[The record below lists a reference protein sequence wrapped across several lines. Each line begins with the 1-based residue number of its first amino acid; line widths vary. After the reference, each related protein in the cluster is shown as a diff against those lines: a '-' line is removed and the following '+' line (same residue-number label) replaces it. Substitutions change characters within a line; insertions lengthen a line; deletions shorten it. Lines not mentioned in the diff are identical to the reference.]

1 MHKSAT
7 PMRPN
12 SITTVWPK
20 KNKKRKQKNMA
31 QKTLAL
37 IHTSAT
43 LVPVF
48 AELCSKYL
56 PNVKVFNIVDDSLIK
71 NTITCGELTASTS
84 RRVVNYAASAEEAG
98 ADFILYTCSS
108 IGPAVEAAAAI
119 TGVPVLRVDQP
130 MADKAVQSGKRIGVI
145 ATLSTTL
152 EPTSDLVRR
161 RALVAGKEIELKS
174 VLCEGAFDA
183 LMSGDAATHDK
194 KVGDALKQ
202 LVNEVDVI
210 VLAQASM
217 GRVVDTLDEADKKIP
232 ILASPAIAIEYLQ
245 KYLTDATD

>member
-1 MHKSAT
+1 
-7 PMRPN
+7 
-12 SITTVWPK
+12 
-20 KNKKRKQKNMA
+20 MA
-31 QKTLAL
+31 QKTLGL

-56 PNVKVFNIVDDSLIK
+56 PDVKVFNIVDDSLIK

-108 IGPAVEAAAAI
+108 IGPAVEAAAVL

-174 VLCEGAFDA
+174 VLCEGAFAA